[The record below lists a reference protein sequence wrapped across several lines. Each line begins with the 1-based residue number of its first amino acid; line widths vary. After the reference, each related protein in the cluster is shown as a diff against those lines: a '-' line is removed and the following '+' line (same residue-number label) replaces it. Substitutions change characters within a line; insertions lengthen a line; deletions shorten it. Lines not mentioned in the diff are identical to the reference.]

1 MSRGH
6 NCRPTR
12 NHWNSG
18 WIKVKVMVIG
28 EGEATHRQRKQHS
41 PFLKIFPHALP
52 GIGFLSFPAPPKP
65 CRCCNSCRGVCSGR
79 LAFGFGTKWLAC
91 VPQNASYNSVMI
103 SVRVRG
109 VNSYLRE
116 PGIVS
121 RANLRRDNGSDDRSR
136 LLILSSLEGRNDE
149 KVDIAANYL

>member
-1 MSRGH
+1 M
-6 NCRPTR
+6 
-12 NHWNSG
+12 
-18 WIKVKVMVIG
+18 
-28 EGEATHRQRKQHS
+28 
-41 PFLKIFPHALP
+41 
-52 GIGFLSFPAPPKP
+52 
-65 CRCCNSCRGVCSGR
+65 CSGR
-79 LAFGFGTKWLAC
+79 LALGFDTKWPAC

-149 KVDIAANYL
+149 KVDIVANYPWQGFGRVLDV